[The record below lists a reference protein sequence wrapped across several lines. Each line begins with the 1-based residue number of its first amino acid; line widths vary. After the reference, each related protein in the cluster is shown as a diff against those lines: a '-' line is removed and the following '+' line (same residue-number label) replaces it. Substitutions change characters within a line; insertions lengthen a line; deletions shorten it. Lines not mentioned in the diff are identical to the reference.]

1 MLLLLLLLLDQN
13 FAAQTFTFTLAQTF
27 LTVNFTKAKDS
38 SALILKILDGDFN
51 TAFTMVGIKVRAKG
65 EGQEEDLNFALIL
78 VISPVEPAPLD
89 RALGIEGDE
98 PHSLRKLCK

>member
-1 MLLLLLLLLDQN
+1 
-13 FAAQTFTFTLAQTF
+13 
-27 LTVNFTKAKDS
+27 
-38 SALILKILDGDFN
+38 
-51 TAFTMVGIKVRAKG
+51 MVGIKVQAKG

-89 RALGIEGDE
+89 RALGMEGDE